1 MAMHPKIIK
10 QHLKFILQEQPYLM
24 YLKFS
29 VKIVKEFYKSQKFS
43 VKFFILTIKYEFFF
57 FLTELFFDFLSHCIN
72 N

>member
-10 QHLKFILQEQPYLM
+10 HHLKFILQEQPYLM

-57 FLTELFFDFLSHCIN
+57 FFNRIMF
-72 N
+72 

>member
-10 QHLKFILQEQPYLM
+10 HHLKFILQEQPYLM

-43 VKFFILTIKYEFFF
+43 VKFFFLTIKYDFF
-57 FLTELFFDFLSHCIN
+57 FLTELCFDFLSHCIN